1 MVNLLTHS
9 ELPKSLRRISITL
22 CLKLPYGPYYLLLS
36 HEEDDN
42 VASTASGTNNVST
55 NEAVNEGHGSISTHL
70 DTTDPAGATTSTPY
84 GLKTIT
90 NNNSFPVNRIFSHY
104 SNGFKLIDDVLGYP
118 LSPTSAENPDR
129 FADINYYTVRL
140 EIDLYM
146 VPKDFTKQ
154 KAKEFSD
161 EAADYLKS
169 TFFPKLNER
178 FDRVDEINSERRGGG
193 FGVVVTPKFR
203 SC

>member
-1 MVNLLTHS
+1 MVNLLIHS

-36 HEEDDN
+36 QGDDDN
-42 VASTASGTNNVST
+42 AASTASGTNNVST
-55 NEAVNEGHGSISTHL
+55 DEAVNNMHHE
-70 DTTDPAGATTSTPY
+70 TTDPAGATTSSPY
-84 GLKTIT
+84 GIRTIPK
-90 NNNSFPVNRIFSHY
+90 NNSLCVNRIFSHY

-118 LSPTSAENPDR
+118 SSPTSAENPDR

-140 EIDLYM
+140 EIDLYT

-178 FDRVDEINSERRGGG
+178 FERVDETSSERRGGG

-203 SC
+203 GC